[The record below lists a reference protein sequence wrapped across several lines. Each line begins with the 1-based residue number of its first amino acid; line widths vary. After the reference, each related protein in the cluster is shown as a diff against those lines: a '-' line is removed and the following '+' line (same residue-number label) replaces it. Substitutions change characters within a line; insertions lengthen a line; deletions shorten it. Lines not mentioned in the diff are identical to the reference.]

1 MTPTIRLFVAGLFVA
16 AVAGGCAD
24 SGRPT
29 LMSPYSASPTF
40 ARIKAT
46 DSSMT
51 LTDISYSDT
60 ALVLKRLTPLPSD
73 ISQSMVIGPAG
84 GSINIQAAG
93 GKIDFPPGALA
104 APTLITMTAFA
115 GPDVAYDFQ
124 PHGLTF
130 AQPVKIQQTVAGTW
144 AAAYPTLLDGM
155 HGSYYGTSLDNAWVD
170 KGKYFAHVDE
180 NELGYVDANRSQ
192 IKFYIGHFSGYML
205 SCGRTDGAR

>member
-1 MTPTIRLFVAGLFVA
+1 MTPTVRSFVAGLFVA

-24 SGRPT
+24 SGHPT
-29 LMSPYSASPTF
+29 LMSPYSASPSF

-46 DSSMT
+46 DSTMT

-60 ALVLKRLTPLPSD
+60 ALVLKRITPLASD

-84 GSINIQAAG
+84 GEINVQAAG
-93 GKIDFPPGALA
+93 GKIDFPAGALA
-104 APTLITMTAFA
+104 VPTLITMTALA

-144 AAAYPTLLDGM
+144 AALYPTLLTGM
-155 HGSYYGTSLDNAWVD
+155 HGSYYGTSLSAAWVD
-170 KGKYFAHVDE
+170 PGQFFAHVDE
-180 NELGYVDANRSQ
+180 NEIGYVETNKSQ
-192 IKFYIGHFSGYML
+192 IKFFIGHFSGYML
-205 SCGRTDGAR
+205 SCGRQ

>member
-1 MTPTIRLFVAGLFVA
+1 MTSTMRSFLAGLFVA

-29 LMSPYSASPTF
+29 LMSPYDTTPTL

-46 DSSMT
+46 DSTMT
-51 LTDISYSDT
+51 VTEVSYSDT
-60 ALVLKRLTPLPSD
+60 ALVLKRLTPLATD
-73 ISQSMVIGPAG
+73 IVQSMVIGPAG
-84 GSINIQAAG
+84 GEINIQAAG

-104 APTLITMTAFA
+104 VPTLITMTAFA
-115 GPDVAYDFQ
+115 GPNVAYDFQ

-144 AAAYPTLLDGM
+144 AAAYPVLLSGM
-155 HGSYYGTSLDNAWVD
+155 HGSYYGTTLESAWVD
-170 KGKYFAHVDE
+170 NGKYFAHVDE
-180 NELGYVDANRSQ
+180 NELGYVDANKSQ

-205 SCGRTDGAR
+205 SCGRAE